1 MIRLLFISH
10 TGNNEP
16 PMAQCIMDHLIQKAG
31 LTDSLS
37 VSAASFAKEGAPLSK
52 PAQETL
58 SAHGIP
64 YTMKKT
70 FPIAWKTYDDYDFI
84 LLMNDKNNPD
94 IFNTMGGDVDEKIHL
109 LSEYAGKEA
118 DIPNPHKGAA
128 FEDAYEEEEKSLQR
142 SFEEARSMDT
152 VRRKRPSPSPI
163 RSIPHKKGAVK
174 K

>member
-16 PMAQCIMDHLIQKAG
+16 PMAQCIMDHLIRKAG
-31 LTDSLS
+31 LAEALS
-37 VSAASFAKEGAPLSK
+37 VSAACFAKEGASLSK
-52 PAQETL
+52 TAQETL

-64 YTMKKT
+64 CTEKKA
-70 FPIAWKTYDDYDFI
+70 FPIAWKTYDEYDFI

-118 DIPNPHKGAA
+118 DIPNPHKDGT
-128 FEDAYEEEEKSLQR
+128 FEDAYELEEKACEGLLKKL
-142 SFEEARSMDT
+142 EAW
-152 VRRKRPSPSPI
+152 I
-163 RSIPHKKGAVK
+163 R
-174 K
+174 

>member
-16 PMAQCIMDHLIQKAG
+16 PMAQCIMDHLIRKAG
-31 LTDSLS
+31 LAEALS
-37 VSAASFAKEGAPLSK
+37 VSAACFAKEGASLSK
-52 PAQETL
+52 AAQETL

-64 YTMKKT
+64 YTEKKA

-109 LSEYAGKEA
+109 LSEFAGEEA
-118 DIPNPHKGAA
+118 DIPNPHKGGT
-128 FEDAYEEEEKSLQR
+128 
-142 SFEEARSMDT
+142 FEEAYAQEE
-152 VRRKRPSPSPI
+152 KACEGLLKKLEAWI
-163 RSIPHKKGAVK
+163 R
-174 K
+174 

>member
-16 PMAQCIMDHLIQKAG
+16 PMAQCIMDHLIRKAG
-31 LTDSLS
+31 LTEALS
-37 VSAASFAKEGAPLSK
+37 VSAACFAKEGTSLSTA
-52 PAQETL
+52 AQETL

-64 YTMKKT
+64 YTEKKA

-94 IFNTMGGDVDEKIHL
+94 IFNTIGGDVDTKIHL

-128 FEDAYEEEEKSLQR
+128 FEDAYEEEEKACKGLLKKL
-142 SFEEARSMDT
+142 EAW
-152 VRRKRPSPSPI
+152 I
-163 RSIPHKKGAVK
+163 R
-174 K
+174 

>member
-52 PAQETL
+52 LAQETL

-70 FPIAWKTYDDYDFI
+70 FSIAWKTYDDYDFI

-128 FEDAYEEEEKSLQR
+128 FEDAYEEEEKACKGLLKKL
-142 SFEEARSMDT
+142 EAW
-152 VRRKRPSPSPI
+152 I
-163 RSIPHKKGAVK
+163 R
-174 K
+174 

>member
-16 PMAQCIMDHLIQKAG
+16 PMAQCIMDHLIRKAG
-31 LTDSLS
+31 LEEALS
-37 VSAASFAKEGAPLSK
+37 VSAACFAKEGASLSK
-52 PAQETL
+52 TAQETL

-64 YTMKKT
+64 YTEKKA
-70 FPIAWKTYDDYDFI
+70 FPIAWKTYDEYDFI

-118 DIPNPHKGAA
+118 DIPNPHKDGT
-128 FEDAYEEEEKSLQR
+128 
-142 SFEEARSMDT
+142 FEEAYELEE
-152 VRRKRPSPSPI
+152 KACKGLLKKLEAWI
-163 RSIPHKKGAVK
+163 R
-174 K
+174 

>member
-16 PMAQCIMDHLIQKAG
+16 PMAQCIMDHLIRKAG
-31 LTDSLS
+31 LTEALS
-37 VSAASFAKEGAPLSK
+37 VSAACFAKEGASLSK
-52 PAQETL
+52 AAQETL

-64 YTMKKT
+64 YTEKKV
-70 FPIAWKTYDDYDFI
+70 FPIAWKTYDEYDFI

-118 DIPNPHKGAA
+118 DIPNPHKGGT
-128 FEDAYEEEEKSLQR
+128 FEDAYELEEKACKGLLKKL
-142 SFEEARSMDT
+142 EAW
-152 VRRKRPSPSPI
+152 I
-163 RSIPHKKGAVK
+163 R
-174 K
+174 

>member
-16 PMAQCIMDHLIQKAG
+16 PMAQCIMDHLIREAG
-31 LTDSLS
+31 LAEALS
-37 VSAASFAKEGAPLSK
+37 VSAACFAKEGASLSK
-52 PAQETL
+52 AAQETL

-64 YTMKKT
+64 YTEKKA
-70 FPIAWKTYDDYDFI
+70 FPIAWKTYDEYDFI

-118 DIPNPHKGAA
+118 DIPNPHKDGT
-128 FEDAYEEEEKSLQR
+128 FEDAYELEEKACEGLLKKL
-142 SFEEARSMDT
+142 EAW
-152 VRRKRPSPSPI
+152 I
-163 RSIPHKKGAVK
+163 R
-174 K
+174 

>member
-52 PAQETL
+52 AAQETL

-94 IFNTMGGDVDEKIHL
+94 IFNTPEKKPIFRTRTRAL
-109 LSEYAGKEA
+109 PSKMRM
-118 DIPNPHKGAA
+118 K
-128 FEDAYEEEEKSLQR
+128 
-142 SFEEARSMDT
+142 
-152 VRRKRPSPSPI
+152 RRKKPA
-163 RSIPHKKGAVK
+163 KVF
-174 K
+174 